1 MNMTKNLE
9 EKTSKAVAKYIR
21 MSPTKVQRVLN
32 QIRGCS
38 YNEALIILRF
48 MPYRACKP
56 VSKVLKSAAANA
68 QKNYGMNKQDLQ
80 ITTAFVDKG
89 SILKRIRPRAKGR
102 AYPIQKYTS
111 HITIVVKEKPT
122 Y

>member
-1 MNMTKNLE
+1 MTNKIQ
-9 EKTSKAVAKYIR
+9 EKTAKAIAKYIR

-48 MPYRACKP
+48 MPYRACRP

-68 QKNYGMNKQDLQ
+68 QKNYGMNKEDLQ

-102 AYPIQKYTS
+102 AFPIQKYTS
-111 HITIVVKEKPT
+111 HITIVVKPRT
-122 Y
+122 TI